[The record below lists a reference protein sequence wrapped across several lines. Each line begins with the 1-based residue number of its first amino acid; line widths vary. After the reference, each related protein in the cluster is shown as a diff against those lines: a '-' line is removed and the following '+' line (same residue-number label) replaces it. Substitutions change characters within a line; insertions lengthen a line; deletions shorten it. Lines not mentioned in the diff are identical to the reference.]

1 MFQLLLLV
9 SLFSALLTIYILII
23 KKDSLKSYA
32 DYLLSMF
39 ILSLSWN
46 VFVYLLI
53 YYGLIIEVPY
63 FFKSATPLAY
73 LIPPLGYLY
82 TRAVL
87 YNERKIKLLDLL
99 HFIPFVI
106 VTISYSSFFLMP
118 INEKRKLVEDLLNN
132 LDLSYKTNAGYITET
147 NLFLLRISQLAI
159 YLILQWSI
167 IFKFNRVYK
176 AVQIEKQIKDILKW
190 LKIFAWCCTSNIF
203 ALLSL
208 MLLVILKISL
218 FNDWGLVNLLPLTFI
233 AIGFFIINT
242 YLLTH
247 PNILNG
253 LPFVK
258 YKTMSSDLIE
268 NETSQIPYILEN
280 FDIEIQRINDYFE
293 NEMPYLNKNL
303 SINQVAVALNMPIR
317 ELSYILNNHYNLRF
331 TDFVNDYRIKYII
344 NKFNE
349 SYLDEFTIESVS
361 LEAGF
366 TSKSGFYKSFRKL
379 YQTTPSEYFNRL
391 KSN

>member
-46 VFVYLLI
+46 VLVYLLLF
-53 YYGLIIEVPY
+53 YGLIIEVPY
-63 FFKSATPLAY
+63 LFKSATPLAY

-87 YNERKIKLLDLL
+87 YNERKIKLFDLL

-118 INEKRKLVEDLLNN
+118 INEKRKLVEDILNN

-147 NLFLLRISQLAI
+147 NLFLLRISQLTI
-159 YLILQWSI
+159 YLILQWSLI
-167 IFKFNRVYK
+167 LKFNRVYK
-176 AVQIEKQIKDILKW
+176 VERIEKQIKDILKW
-190 LKIFAWCCTSNIF
+190 LKIFAWCCTSNLF

-218 FNDWGLVNLLPLTFI
+218 FNDWGIVNLLPLTFI

-280 FDIEIQRINDYFE
+280 FDIEIQKINDYFE

-349 SYLDEFTIESVS
+349 SYLDRAFHFQSTH
-361 LEAGF
+361 
-366 TSKSGFYKSFRKL
+366 
-379 YQTTPSEYFNRL
+379 
-391 KSN
+391 

>member
-32 DYLLSMF
+32 DYLLSIF
-39 ILSLSWN
+39 IFSLSWN
-46 VFVYLLI
+46 VFVYLLLF
-53 YYGLIIEVPY
+53 YGLIIEVPY
-63 FFKSATPLAY
+63 LFKSATPLAY

-118 INEKRKLVEDLLNN
+118 INEKRKLVEDILNN

-147 NLFLLRISQLAI
+147 NLFLLRISQLTI
-159 YLILQWSI
+159 YLILQWSLI
-167 IFKFNRVYK
+167 LKFNRVYK
-176 AVQIEKQIKDILKW
+176 VERIEKQIKDILKW
-190 LKIFAWCCTSNIF
+190 LKIFAWCCTSNLF

-218 FNDWGLVNLLPLTFI
+218 FNDWGIVNLLPLTFI

-280 FDIEIQRINDYFE
+280 FDIEIQKINDYFE
-293 NEMPYLNKNL
+293 N
-303 SINQVAVALNMPIR
+303 
-317 ELSYILNNHYNLRF
+317 
-331 TDFVNDYRIKYII
+331 
-344 NKFNE
+344 
-349 SYLDEFTIESVS
+349 
-361 LEAGF
+361 
-366 TSKSGFYKSFRKL
+366 
-379 YQTTPSEYFNRL
+379 
-391 KSN
+391 

>member
-1 MFQLLLLV
+1 MFQVLFLG
-9 SLFSALLTIYILII
+9 SLFSALLTIYILVF

-39 ILSLSWN
+39 ILCLSWN
-46 VFVYLLI
+46 VFIYLLL

-63 FFKSATPLAY
+63 LFKSATPLAY

-106 VTISYSSFFLMP
+106 VTISYSSFFLIP
-118 INEKRKLVEDLLNN
+118 INEKRELVEDIINN
-132 LDLSYKTNAGYITET
+132 LDLSYKKNAGYITET
-147 NLFLLRISQLAI
+147 NLFLLRISQLTI
-159 YLILQWSI
+159 YLIFQWSLI
-167 IFKFNRVYK
+167 LKFNKVYK
-176 AVQIEKQIKDILKW
+176 TEQIEKQIKEILKW
-190 LKIFAWCCTSNIF
+190 VKIFAWCCTSNLF

-208 MLLVILKISL
+208 MLLVILNISI
-218 FNDWGLVNLLPLTFI
+218 FNNWGAINLLPLTFI
-233 AIGFFIINT
+233 AISFFIINT
-242 YLLTH
+242 YLLIH

-280 FDIEIQRINDYFE
+280 FDLEIQKINDYFE
-293 NEMPYLNKNL
+293 NEMPFLNKNL
-303 SINQVAVALNMPIR
+303 SISQVAVALDMPIR
-317 ELSYILNNHYNLRF
+317 ELSYILNNHYNFRF

-366 TSKSGFYKSFRKL
+366 TTKSGFYKSFKKL
-379 YQTTPSEYFNRL
+379 YQTTPSEYFNKL
-391 KSN
+391 KSI

>member
-1 MFQLLLLV
+1 MFQVLFLG
-9 SLFSALLTIYILII
+9 SLFSALLTIYILVF

-39 ILSLSWN
+39 ILCLSWN
-46 VFVYLLI
+46 VFIYLLL
-53 YYGLIIEVPY
+53 YYGLMIEVPY
-63 FFKSATPLAY
+63 LFKSATPLAY

-87 YNERKIKLLDLL
+87 FNERKIKLLDLL

-106 VTISYSSFFLMP
+106 VTISYSSFFLIP
-118 INEKRKLVEDLLNN
+118 INEKRELVEDIINN
-132 LDLSYKTNAGYITET
+132 LDLSYKKNAGYITET
-147 NLFLLRISQLAI
+147 NLFLLRISQLTI
-159 YLILQWSI
+159 YLILQWSLI
-167 IFKFNRVYK
+167 LKFNKVYK
-176 AVQIEKQIKDILKW
+176 AEQIEKQIKEILKW
-190 LKIFAWCCTSNIF
+190 VKIFAWCCTSNLF

-208 MLLVILKISL
+208 MLLVILNISI
-218 FNDWGLVNLLPLTFI
+218 FNDWGLINLLTLTFI
-233 AIGFFIINT
+233 AISFFITNT
-242 YLLTH
+242 YLLIH
-247 PNILNG
+247 SNILNG

-280 FDIEIQRINDYFE
+280 FDLEIQKINDYFE

-303 SINQVAVALNMPIR
+303 SISQVAVALDMPIR
-317 ELSYILNNHYNLRF
+317 ELSYILNNHYNFRF

-366 TSKSGFYKSFRKL
+366 TTKSGFYKSFKKL
-379 YQTTPSEYFNRL
+379 YQTTPSEYFNKL
-391 KSN
+391 KSI

>member
-190 LKIFAWCCTSNIF
+190 LKIFAWCCTSNLF

-208 MLLVILKISL
+208 MSLVILNISL
-218 FNDWGLVNLLPLTFI
+218 FNDWGMVNLLPLTFI

-258 YKTMSSDLIE
+258 YKTMSSD
-268 NETSQIPYILEN
+268 
-280 FDIEIQRINDYFE
+280 
-293 NEMPYLNKNL
+293 
-303 SINQVAVALNMPIR
+303 
-317 ELSYILNNHYNLRF
+317 
-331 TDFVNDYRIKYII
+331 
-344 NKFNE
+344 
-349 SYLDEFTIESVS
+349 
-361 LEAGF
+361 
-366 TSKSGFYKSFRKL
+366 
-379 YQTTPSEYFNRL
+379 
-391 KSN
+391 